1 MNQSKLRFSIE
12 ESVWLKKGQEV
23 AEVYALSLDPEIT
36 ITEESGQISITGAL
50 VLSGEYEPANTVENE
65 NSDMGSSSFS
75 EQVSYRSLTQLSVKE
90 DGLMGIKH
98 RFPVDITIPSY
109 RVERADQ
116 IMVAVE
122 SFDYELPNPAC
133 LELSASICITGIKDE
148 RPAEPET
155 KPAAE
160 VNSTE
165 QAEYSAPG
173 KMQAKG
179 ESSSIFAPFQFEARA
194 KYSEEDS
201 VTPEPL
207 YFEPAEARNPIKE
220 TVFEFKAQGED
231 KEGYYDNSLHSLK
244 SIAFQ
249 DAADTQYARN
259 EEAEETP
266 DVQEEFEGQP
276 NEESSYEQQQYEEL
290 AYEEQTYNAAY
301 EAHYEP
307 VSYQESYSSS
317 YNPNHRPQQWA
328 EQQQWGAEQQ
338 QQWVPEHQQQWG
350 AEQQQQWSA
359 EQQPA
364 AEEYAEETVYTA
376 PPVQQT
382 EQEKPKKSYTQDEN
396 ALYLTKMLDRN
407 EEKFS
412 KMKMYILQ
420 RGDSLDRICDRY
432 DVSINTLLRVNRSIQ
447 QDQVCAGQIIYIPVS
462 SSR

>member
-1 MNQSKLRFSIE
+1 MGQSKLRFSIE

-50 VLSGEYEPANTVENE
+50 VLNGEYEPAAAEKE
-65 NSDMGSSSFS
+65 KSDMGSSSFS

-90 DGLMGIKH
+90 DGLMEIKH

-133 LELSASICITGIKDE
+133 LELSASICITGIKDDRAE
-148 RPAEPET
+148 EPET

-160 VNSTE
+160 VYSNE
-165 QAEYSAPG
+165 QGEHSAHE
-173 KMQAKG
+173 KMQEKA

-194 KYSEEDS
+194 KYSEQES
-201 VTPEPL
+201 VVPEPL
-207 YFEPAEARNPIKE
+207 YFEPAEARSPVKE

-249 DAADTQYARN
+249 DAADAPYARN
-259 EEAEETP
+259 EEEDETP
-266 DVQEEFEGQP
+266 AVQEEFEGQSY
-276 NEESSYEQQQYEEL
+276 EESSYEQQQYEEL
-290 AYEEQTYNAAY
+290 AYEEQTYHAAY

-317 YNPNHRPQQWA
+317 YNPNHRPQQQWA
-328 EQQQWGAEQQ
+328 EQQQ
-338 QQWVPEHQQQWG
+338 QQWDMG
-350 AEQQQQWSA
+350 QQQQWSA

-364 AEEYAEETVYTA
+364 EQQPAAEEYTEE
-376 PPVQQT
+376 PVCAADSAQQT
-382 EQEKPKKSYTQDEN
+382 EQDKPNKSYAHDEN
-396 ALYLTKMLDRN
+396 ALYLTKMLDRD